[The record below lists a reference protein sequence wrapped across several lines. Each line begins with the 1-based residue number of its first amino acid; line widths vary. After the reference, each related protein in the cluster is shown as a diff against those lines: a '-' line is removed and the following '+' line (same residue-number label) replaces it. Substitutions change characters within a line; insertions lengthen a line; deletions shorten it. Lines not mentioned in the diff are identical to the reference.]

1 MSTAV
6 FVVVL
11 VAGIL
16 AAQLMVWSSIVVWF
30 RRRRRVIASRL
41 DSELAA
47 ETIIRSPEPGSY
59 RGATV
64 AGYPIVNND
73 GMIAL
78 TRRRLVFQT
87 STGKVIEVPVTDI
100 TGVREAEVFKTAVT
114 VARQHLIIQTWLL
127 RQRQCR
133 LDLKPQHC
141 WRPTNS
147 RRRIDGRFL
156 GGARSERTQYRSYA
170 PQPQGDPGGCVHI
183 DRAGVGVGRRYQCRS
198 GSRINFRGP
207 IRRWHGRRLLL

>member
-1 MSTAV
+1 V

-16 AAQLMVWSSIVVWF
+16 AALLMVWSSIHVWF

-41 DSELAA
+41 DSEMAG

-78 TRRRLVFQT
+78 TRRRLVFQAL
-87 STGKVIEVPVTDI
+87 TGKVIEVPVTDI
-100 TGVREAEVFKTAVT
+100 AGVREAKVFNTAVT
-114 VARQHLIIQTWLL
+114 GGRQHLIIQTSSGEIGFYVCDNAAWIASLTTVGARPIPVGGSTAGFL
-127 RQRQCR
+127 GEPG
-133 LDLKPQHC
+133 LDVP
-141 WRPTNS
+141 RIARTRRS
-147 RRRIDGRFL
+147 RRAILAVVFTSIGL
-156 GGARSERTQYRSYA
+156 ASVLVAGIRSPA
-170 PQPQGDPGGCVHI
+170 
-183 DRAGVGVGRRYQCRS
+183 
-198 GSRINFRGP
+198 
-207 IRRWHGRRLLL
+207 